1 MLDFTRR
8 EMVVLLFLLV
18 GFVGGMGV
26 RMYRHRWAPLPE
38 YKEEVSDYT
47 TVEDR
52 VDEKKQVEDFGG
64 IGREPFHLNKAT
76 KAELESLPGIGPAIA
91 ARIIEYREQHG
102 GFRTIEE
109 LAEVRGLGSKTVEK
123 LKPFLKLQ

>member
-1 MLDFTRR
+1 LGFTRK
-8 EMVVLLFLLV
+8 EMVVLFFLLI

-26 RMYRHRWAPLPE
+26 RMYRQRWAPLPE
-38 YKEEVSDYT
+38 NKEEVSDYT
-47 TVEDR
+47 TIEDR
-52 VDEKKQVEDFGG
+52 ADEIRQIED
-64 IGREPFHLNKAT
+64 IGEISREPFHLNKAT
-76 KAELESLPGIGPAIA
+76 KAELESLPGIGPTIA

-109 LAEVRGLGSKTVEK
+109 LTEVRGLGSKTVEK